1 MLFRSMYLPLAGILK
16 TFGEEEG
23 YNVIDQI
30 LDVDILLSELKY
42 SKKDNWET
50 YSLLKDHKSVLKA
63 IVDNGQYRKVMTMSA
78 EEIKKELFPD
88 ELSKEETD
96 DKKTLRE
103 WEALEGVKILLHD
116 GSPELDLSS
125 LFTKDEWSAYLSDCT
140 LQEGDEEF
148 NGEETENE

>member
-1 MLFRSMYLPLAGILK
+1 
-16 TFGEEEG
+16 
-23 YNVIDQI
+23 
-30 LDVDILLSELKY
+30 
-42 SKKDNWET
+42 
-50 YSLLKDHKSVLKA
+50 
-63 IVDNGQYRKVMTMSA
+63 MSA

-103 WEALEGVKILLHD
+103 WEALEGVKILLHS

-140 LQEGDEEF
+140 SQEGDEEL
-148 NGEETENE
+148 NEEEMMNE